1 MVKLTVTLTDNGK
14 PREAIPVRAV
24 PLVTDWFVSP
34 DLLAIALAGG
44 DCSFRPGL
52 KAYKIEEE
60 EIKVIP
66 PADWRLITDQ
76 LQAIDASLPAGVPG
90 KYEWRERSISELPST
105 AFLWADEFSDAY
117 RKSFNN
123 AIHLELSEGE
133 TLHAN
138 GEVRIPMVVSDQ
150 LQRVALEGFPDIPAG
165 ILTAPVSKNLLATKT
180 LATQTIGD
188 DAPLCPEEKAP
199 SSLAL
204 DSSIDS
210 IPTFAPETWQAI
222 ARSIGKDWM
231 EEQIKLAEIDQK
243 LDWQN
248 AKAMS
253 CPGVNAIAA
262 YVEGEL
268 SNRGITGKRGNF
280 LYAPTIKR
288 EALAGIT
295 GRSRTGKS

>member
-1 MVKLTVTLTDNGK
+1 MMKLTVTLTENGK

-24 PLVTDWFVSP
+24 PLATDWFVSA

-60 EIKVIP
+60 EIKIIP

-138 GEVRIPMVVSDQ
+138 GEVRIPMIVPDKFQRIALQGFQEMPRAIAAQKNSPIQ
-150 LQRVALEGFPDIPAG
+150 LEQPSTAYTSNTRTRTSQLTSEINKAK
-165 ILTAPVSKNLLATKT
+165 LTAINP
-180 LATQTIGD
+180 GD
-188 DAPLCPEEKAP
+188 HQSVWSAL
-199 SSLAL
+199 SQLAL
-204 DSSIDS
+204 DEEGAFTGNTD
-210 IPTFAPETWQAI
+210 PKQGLEYKAHNGKGEQTKRWF
-222 ARSIGKDWM
+222 SIGALRKRM
-231 EEQIKLAEIDQK
+231 NP
-243 LDWQN
+243 N
-248 AKAMS
+248 A
-253 CPGVNAIAA
+253 
-262 YVEGEL
+262 
-268 SNRGITGKRGNF
+268 R
-280 LYAPTIKR
+280 
-288 EALAGIT
+288 
-295 GRSRTGKS
+295 